1 MKNNLEDLIEQHNL
15 LKEHPFRLGNDE
27 KYLGNYAKEF
37 QSFYK
42 NVYEYLKNGKTYTEA
57 YNDKKFQAMSNM
69 YHDFMKITSDLRH
82 RINDIPLEKKTNI
95 ILYLEMI
102 LGSIHFYLDNGYFKS
117 YYTFSVLEPN
127 KYMVYE
133 FKYSNRNKW
142 SLYMPKDKL
151 KKTLDYYLAKP
162 HEDNIYT
169 YIVEYY
175 QDLYD
180 NYEKDWKDE

>member
-1 MKNNLEDLIEQHNL
+1 M
-15 LKEHPFRLGNDE
+15 
-27 KYLGNYAKEF
+27 
-37 QSFYK
+37 
-42 NVYEYLKNGKTYTEA
+42 
-57 YNDKKFQAMSNM
+57 
-69 YHDFMKITSDLRH
+69 
-82 RINDIPLEKKTNI
+82 
-95 ILYLEMI
+95 
-102 LGSIHFYLDNGYFKS
+102 DNGYFKS